1 MGIALNGLAMRS
13 REDRRRPSSEQP
25 SARPWGLLVAT
36 GLALIGAA
44 VLAARLATR
53 QALDESP
60 SNAVREDW

>member
-1 MGIALNGLAMRS
+1 
-13 REDRRRPSSEQP
+13 
-25 SARPWGLLVAT
+25 VAT

>member
-1 MGIALNGLAMRS
+1 V
-13 REDRRRPSSEQP
+13 
-25 SARPWGLLVAT
+25 PWGLLVAT